1 MVRVVERAMKRHK
14 KKLKP
19 RAAAAIH
26 LCMSSDFHAE
36 VKTLQLTE
44 LFRIAHGSSSE
55 RQVLR
60 IYAKHNG
67 IEAVGEAPFV
77 PYYKDD
83 PAESLKWLGG
93 LRDPMGDEEIPED
106 APRPAKLALELVRAD
121 LVGMI
126 VKEPMNKQQL
136 AATRKIWDP
145 RWKSLDSSMVSGC
158 RSFSI
163 PTDLDV
169 FAEKVRET
177 NRQFHVLKLKL
188 GSGDLEHDELIVAR
202 ARNAAPDAVIFADAN
217 GGWSVEE
224 AACIIPEIKRWNLAF
239 IEQPIG
245 HHHSVERWR
254 ELRAMLGRCRVPL
267 FADES
272 IQRYHDIDLYQNV
285 VDGVNLKMLKSSG
298 WNETRLMI
306 LHARNCNLKI
316 MLGCMIET
324 SIGTTA
330 AAHLAPLV
338 DWIDLDGH
346 LYVANDDYEGIRYD
360 SHGRLLMPDR
370 PGIGVIKREPS

>member
-1 MVRVVERAMKRHK
+1 MKRHK

-26 LCMSSDFHAE
+26 LRMSSDLNAE

-44 LFRIAHGSSSE
+44 PFRIAHGSSSE

-60 IYAKHNG
+60 VYARQAD

-83 PAESLKWLGG
+83 PAESLKWLSG
-93 LRDPMGDEEIPED
+93 LVDPIGQDEIPSD

-121 LVGMI
+121 LI
-126 VKEPMNKQQL
+126 AKKTKETIGKAPIEK
-136 AATRKIWDP
+136 ARAIWQSGWHFGDG
-145 RWKSLDSSMVSGC
+145 SSIPGC

-163 PTDLDV
+163 PTDLDE

-177 NRQFHVLKLKL
+177 NRQFQVLKLKL
-188 GSGDLEHDELIVAR
+188 GSGNVDHDELIVAR
-202 ARNAAPDAVIFADAN
+202 ARNAAPNATIFADAN
-217 GGWSVEE
+217 GGWSVDE
-224 AACIIPEIKRWNLAF
+224 AAWIIPEIKRWNLAF
-239 IEQPIG
+239 VEQPVS
-245 HHHSVERWR
+245 HHEGVKAWK
-254 ELRAMLGRCRVPL
+254 ELRSKLGKCHMPL

-272 IQRYHDIDLYQNV
+272 VQNHEDV
-285 VDGVNLKMLKSSG
+285 HQFQGLADGINVKLLKCAGWHEAFTTILSARMCRLKV
-298 WNETRLMI
+298 
-306 LHARNCNLKI
+306 

-360 SHGRLLMPDR
+360 SHGHLVMPDP
-370 PGIGVIKREPS
+370 PGIGAIKREQT

>member
-1 MVRVVERAMKRHK
+1 MERHK

-19 RAAAAIH
+19 PAAAAIH

-36 VKTLQLTE
+36 LKTLQLTE
-44 LFRIAHGSSSE
+44 PFRIAHGSSSE

-60 IYAKHNG
+60 IYARQNG

-83 PAESLKWLGG
+83 PAESLKWLGD
-93 LRDPMGDEEIPED
+93 LIDPMFESEIPAD
-106 APRPAKLALELVRAD
+106 APRPAMLALELVRSDYAGKRD
-121 LVGMI
+121 REAMKAGWLSF
-126 VKEPMNKQQL
+126 KTQY
-136 AATRKIWDP
+136 WDHAWLNSTP
-145 RWKSLDSSMVSGC
+145 KAIPGC

-163 PTDLDV
+163 PTDLDE

-177 NRQFHVLKLKL
+177 SRQFPVLKLKL
-188 GSGDLEHDELIVAR
+188 GSGNVDHDELIVAR
-202 ARNAAPDAVIFADAN
+202 ARNAAPNATIFADAN
-217 GGWSVEE
+217 GGWSVDE
-224 AACIIPEIKRWNLAF
+224 AAWIIPEIKRWNLAF
-239 IEQPIG
+239 IEQPVS
-245 HHHSVERWR
+245 HHEGVESWK
-254 ELRAMLGRCRVPL
+254 ELRSKLGAVRVSL

-272 IQRYHDIDLYQNV
+272 IQSVKDVESLKGLADGINV
-285 VDGVNLKMLKSSG
+285 KTLKCAG
-298 WNETRLMI
+298 WEAAMSCI
-306 LHARNCNLKI
+306 LAARVSRMKI

-360 SHGRLLMPDR
+360 THGQLVMPNR

>member
-1 MVRVVERAMKRHK
+1 MKRHK

-19 RAAAAIH
+19 QAAAAIRV
-26 LCMSSDFHAE
+26 CMSSDFHAE

-44 LFRIAHGSSSE
+44 PFRIAHGSSSE

-93 LRDPMGDEEIPED
+93 LRDPMGKEEIPVD

-121 LVGMI
+121 LMAKQA
-126 VKEPMNKQQL
+126 KE
-136 AATRKIWDP
+136 KIGKELRDKARAIWQSD
-145 RWKSLDSSMVSGC
+145 WHLGDGSNIAGC

-163 PTDLDV
+163 PTDLDE

-177 NRQFHVLKLKL
+177 HRQFHVLKLKL
-188 GSGDLEHDELIVAR
+188 GSGNVDHDELIVAR
-202 ARNAAPDAVIFADAN
+202 ARNAAPNAIIFADAN
-217 GGWSVEE
+217 GGWSVDE
-224 AACIIPEIKRWNLAF
+224 AAWIIPEIKRWNLAF
-239 IEQPIG
+239 IEQPVS
-245 HHHSVERWR
+245 HHEGIEAWQ
-254 ELRAMLGRCRVPL
+254 ELRAKLGNCHVPL
-267 FADES
+267 YADES
-272 IQRYHDIDLYQNV
+272 VQNHEDV
-285 VDGVNLKMLKSSG
+285 RHFQGLADGINIKLLKCTGWHEAFTTILSARICRLKV
-298 WNETRLMI
+298 
-306 LHARNCNLKI
+306 

-360 SHGRLLMPDR
+360 AHGRLLMPDR